1 MFFVKMSGDP
11 TSSNVGLAF
20 FNLLEEMVKN
30 NSKDWNSGKRDNRLI
45 LQEWAKKRYNYN
57 IEYILDKTGNLNKVK
72 IDTDKVFFCIET
84 WIE

>member
-1 MFFVKMSGDP
+1 MVFVKMSGDP

-30 NSKDWNSGKRDNRLI
+30 NSKDWNSGKKDNRLI

-57 IEYILDKTGNLNKVK
+57 IEYILNKKGILTKIK
-72 IDTDKVFFCIET
+72 IDTNDIFFVLKHG
-84 WIE
+84 